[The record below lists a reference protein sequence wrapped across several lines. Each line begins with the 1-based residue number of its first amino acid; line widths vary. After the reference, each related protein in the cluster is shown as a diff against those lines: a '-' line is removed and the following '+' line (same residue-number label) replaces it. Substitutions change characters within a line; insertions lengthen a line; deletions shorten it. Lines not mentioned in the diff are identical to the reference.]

1 MPFSDTYSNEILKF
15 LFAQS
20 NSLSLSKPTTIYIG
34 LSTND
39 PEADLGT
46 FNELSCNT
54 YERQLIV
61 NAGAA
66 LGNYMGDVENR
77 SITNVKQIN
86 WTKAT
91 SNWDKIN
98 GFGLFTT
105 AEDGEPF
112 FYGKLDLTE
121 GQKADGGLLIELG
134 AVALFDPGALKISFS
149 TTDVSE
155 ASATAE

>member
-34 LSTND
+34 LSKND
-39 PEADLGT
+39 PEAELGT
-46 FNELSCNT
+46 FDELDCNT
-54 YERQLIV
+54 YERLLIV
-61 NAGAA
+61 NAGAT
-66 LGNYMGDVENR
+66 LGNYLGDVANR
-77 SITNVKQIN
+77 SITNTKQIN

-91 SNWDKIN
+91 ANWDKIN

-105 AEDGEPF
+105 AEGGEPF
-112 FYGKLDLTE
+112 FYGKLDLSE
-121 GQKADGGLLIELG
+121 AQEADGGLLIELG
-134 AVALFDPGALKISFS
+134 AVALFDPGAFKISFS

-155 ASATAE
+155 AVATSE